1 MTGIITMQRL
11 SRNIDFNKSDMMNT
25 TYNQLICEQIYKEN
39 MRLQDKTLL
48 YCPPYHDGATCWPPI
63 LAGTKAQMPCPSS
76 YEGQMYNPNEN
87 ASKECLEN
95 GNWSSKSNYIPCL
108 LTRDS
113 STLDLTMVLRCI
125 FLTGYSLSCACLCLA
140 LIIFYIFKSLK
151 CMRNTIHSHLFV
163 ALMIKACAWSIS
175 YIFVEF
181 TDINQ
186 FKDDTKLTIN
196 NLLNITISLQA
207 FGSLAIFVWMFIEG
221 LYLCLIVY
229 YAFWVEKMKFWPYA
243 LLGWGLPTILITIR
257 TIMNYIRHPT
267 EFWLFYGTD
276 VYLITIPAL
285 ILLGLNVIFLIIILY
300 ALNDKLRKRD
310 ITTNIDANIHS
321 NNNNNN
327 NNNDV
332 TYDTEFQKQN
342 HPISPNDPYENY
354 SNIVNYT
361 TNIQPLVTI
370 TNHRTNF
377 ISLSNKQNNYY
388 CNSLKQ
394 RKFLSFHI
402 KSKSN
407 LNQDTTNNDK
417 NEQNISSIIP
427 TNNVSLDMNQDTTYN
442 NDEQNNSSIT
452 NTNNIFLDMNQDTT
466 NKENELNNSSI
477 IPTNNLSLDMN
488 QNTTNKKNEQNNSSI
503 INTNNNN
510 LTKIN
515 GSYITQYKR
524 RFQSLPNTNL
534 SLLTDLS
541 NDDQHRFFHKFS
553 RNTSYRSSQI
563 SDISRFELPGTTR
576 VRLAKL
582 IGRIS
587 GREFVKTV
595 KASLTLMPLLGI
607 PEIIFITPYHPY
619 LKPGFD
625 IINAFLTST
634 QGIWVTLLYCFL
646 TKEVRRQFRKQLKTR
661 TLRTSLHPH
670 RRSARMNKRQSS

>member
-1 MTGIITMQRL
+1 MI
-11 SRNIDFNKSDMMNT
+11 
-25 TYNQLICEQIYKEN
+25 
-39 MRLQDKTLL
+39 
-48 YCPPYHDGATCWPPI
+48 
-63 LAGTKAQMPCPSS
+63 
-76 YEGQMYNPNEN
+76 
-87 ASKECLEN
+87 
-95 GNWSSKSNYIPCL
+95 
-108 LTRDS
+108 
-113 STLDLTMVLRCI
+113 LRCI
-125 FLTGYSLSCACLCLA
+125 FLTGYSLSCTCLCLA

-181 TDINQ
+181 IDINQ
-186 FKDDTKLTIN
+186 FKDDTKLTVN
-196 NLLNITISLQA
+196 SLLNITISLQA

-276 VYLITIPAL
+276 VYLLTIPAL
-285 ILLGLNVIFLIIILY
+285 ILLGLNVVFLIIILY

-310 ITTNIDANIHS
+310 ITTNIDANTYNNNDNTNDNNDENYDTELQKPNRTLSIIDTYVNDPKLGNYSTIQPLTNIKDHRIGFMS
-321 NNNNNN
+321 LSNKRNHNYCNPSTKRKSLSFHRKSNSNLNNNNNILN
-327 NNNDV
+327 
-332 TYDTEFQKQN
+332 E
-342 HPISPNDPYENY
+342 ISED
-354 SNIVNYT
+354 I
-361 TNIQPLVTI
+361 
-370 TNHRTNF
+370 
-377 ISLSNKQNNYY
+377 
-388 CNSLKQ
+388 
-394 RKFLSFHI
+394 
-402 KSKSN
+402 
-407 LNQDTTNNDK
+407 NQDTTN
-417 NEQNISSIIP
+417 
-427 TNNVSLDMNQDTTYN
+427 
-442 NDEQNNSSIT
+442 
-452 NTNNIFLDMNQDTT
+452 
-466 NKENELNNSSI
+466 
-477 IPTNNLSLDMN
+477 
-488 QNTTNKKNEQNNSSI
+488 NEQNNSSI
-503 INTNNNN
+503 NNMKN
-510 LTKIN
+510 
-515 GSYITQYKR
+515 ITEMNCSHIIQPKR
-524 RFQSLPNTNL
+524 RFQSLPNTQL
-534 SLLTDLS
+534 SSSLLLSSSSTDLP
-541 NDDQHRFFHKFS
+541 NDEQQRFFHKAS
-553 RNTSYRSSQI
+553 RNVSYRSSQI

-646 TKEVRRQFRKQLKTR
+646 TKEVRRQFKKQLKTR
-661 TLRTSLHPH
+661 SLRTSLHPH

>member
-1 MTGIITMQRL
+1 MVFNVNNMTGITIIQRL
-11 SRNIDFNKSDMMNT
+11 TRNIDFNKSEKINI
-25 TYNQLICEQIYKEN
+25 TYNQYICEQIHEQYI
-39 MRLQDKTLL
+39 RLQDKSLL

-63 LAGTKAQMPCPSS
+63 LAGTKVQMPCPSS

-108 LTRDS
+108 LTMDS
-113 STLDLTMVLRCI
+113 STLDFTMILRCI
-125 FLTGYSLSCACLCLA
+125 FLTGYSLSCTCLCFA

-151 CMRNTIHSHLFV
+151 CMRNTIHSHLFI

-181 TDINQ
+181 INIEQ
-186 FKDDTKLTIN
+186 FKDNTKLTIN
-196 NLLNITISLQA
+196 SLLNVTISLQA

-276 VYLITIPAL
+276 VYLLTIPAL
-285 ILLGLNVIFLIIILY
+285 ILLGLNVVFLIIILY
-300 ALNDKLRKRD
+300 ALNDKLRKRV
-310 ITTNIDANIHS
+310 ITTNIDTNTY
-321 NNNNNN
+321 ND
-327 NNNDV
+327 NNDN
-332 TYDTEFQKQN
+332 TNDENYGTELQKQN
-342 HPISPNDPYENY
+342 RTLSIIDTYENDPKIGNY
-354 SNIVNYT
+354 ST
-361 TNIQPLVTI
+361 IQPLANI
-370 TNHRTNF
+370 KDHRTGF
-377 ISLSNKQNNYY
+377 MSLSNKRYHNY
-388 CNSLKQ
+388 CNPSTK
-394 RKFLSFHI
+394 RKSLSFHI
-402 KSKSN
+402 KSNSN
-407 LNQDTTNNDK
+407 LNDNQDTTN
-417 NEQNISSIIP
+417 
-427 TNNVSLDMNQDTTYN
+427 
-442 NDEQNNSSIT
+442 
-452 NTNNIFLDMNQDTT
+452 
-466 NKENELNNSSI
+466 
-477 IPTNNLSLDMN
+477 
-488 QNTTNKKNEQNNSSI
+488 NEQNNSSI
-503 INTNNNN
+503 INMNN
-510 LTKIN
+510 
-515 GSYITQYKR
+515 ITEVNCSHISQHKR
-524 RFQSLPNTNL
+524 RFQSLPNTQL
-534 SLLTDLS
+534 SSSLLLS
-541 NDDQHRFFHKFS
+541 SSDSPNDEQQTFFQKAS
-553 RNTSYRSSQI
+553 RNASYRSSQI

-646 TKEVRRQFRKQLKTR
+646 TKEVRRQFKKQLKTR
-661 TLRTSLHPH
+661 SLRTSLHPH

>member
-1 MTGIITMQRL
+1 MIFHDNTMTGITIIQRL
-11 SRNIDFNKSDMMNT
+11 TRNMDFNKSEKINI
-25 TYNQLICEQIYKEN
+25 TYNQYICEQIYKEN
-39 MRLQDKTLL
+39 IRLQDKSLL

-63 LAGTKAQMPCPSS
+63 LAGTKVQMPCPSS
-76 YEGQMYNPNEN
+76 YEGQTYNPNEN

-108 LTRDS
+108 LTMDS
-113 STLDLTMVLRCI
+113 STLDLTMILRCI
-125 FLTGYSLSCACLCLA
+125 FLTGYSLSCTCLCLA

-181 TDINQ
+181 IDINQ

-196 NLLNITISLQA
+196 SLLNVTISLQA

-276 VYLITIPAL
+276 VYLLTIPAL
-285 ILLGLNVIFLIIILY
+285 ILLGLNVVFLIIILY
-300 ALNDKLRKRD
+300 ALNDKLRKRV
-310 ITTNIDANIHS
+310 ITTNIDANTY
-321 NNNNNN
+321 NNNNDNTNDNNDENYDTELQKPNRTLSIIDTYVNDPKLGNYSTIQPLTNIKDHRIGFMSLSNKRYHNYCNPSTKRKSLSFHRKSNSNLNNN
-327 NNNDV
+327 NNNDILN
-332 TYDTEFQKQN
+332 K
-342 HPISPNDPYENY
+342 ISED
-354 SNIVNYT
+354 I
-361 TNIQPLVTI
+361 
-370 TNHRTNF
+370 
-377 ISLSNKQNNYY
+377 
-388 CNSLKQ
+388 
-394 RKFLSFHI
+394 
-402 KSKSN
+402 
-407 LNQDTTNNDK
+407 NQDTTN
-417 NEQNISSIIP
+417 
-427 TNNVSLDMNQDTTYN
+427 
-442 NDEQNNSSIT
+442 
-452 NTNNIFLDMNQDTT
+452 
-466 NKENELNNSSI
+466 
-477 IPTNNLSLDMN
+477 
-488 QNTTNKKNEQNNSSI
+488 NEQNNSSI
-503 INTNNNN
+503 NNMKN
-510 LTKIN
+510 
-515 GSYITQYKR
+515 ITEMNCSHIIQPKR
-524 RFQSLPNTNL
+524 RFQSLPNTQL
-534 SLLTDLS
+534 SSLLLLSSSSTDLP
-541 NDDQHRFFHKFS
+541 NDEQQRFFHKTS
-553 RNTSYRSSQI
+553 RNVSYRSSQI

-646 TKEVRRQFRKQLKTR
+646 TKEVRRQFKKQLKTR
-661 TLRTSLHPH
+661 SLRTSLHPH

>member
-1 MTGIITMQRL
+1 MIFHDNTMTGITIIQRL
-11 SRNIDFNKSDMMNT
+11 TRNMDFNKSEKINI
-25 TYNQLICEQIYKEN
+25 TYNQYICEQIYEEN
-39 MRLQDKTLL
+39 IRLQDKSLL
-48 YCPPYHDGATCWPPI
+48 YCPPYHDGATCWPPV
-63 LAGTKAQMPCPSS
+63 LAGTIVQMPCPSS

-108 LTRDS
+108 LTMDS
-113 STLDLTMVLRCI
+113 STLDLTMILRCI
-125 FLTGYSLSCACLCLA
+125 FLTGYSLSCTCLCLA

-181 TDINQ
+181 IDINQ

-196 NLLNITISLQA
+196 SLLNVTISLQA

-243 LLGWGLPTILITIR
+243 LLGWGLPTILISIR

-276 VYLITIPAL
+276 VYLLTIPAL
-285 ILLGLNVIFLIIILY
+285 ILLSLNVIFLIIILY
-300 ALNDKLRKRD
+300 ALNDKLRKRI
-310 ITTNIDANIHS
+310 ITTNIDANTYH
-321 NNNNNN
+321 NN
-327 NNNDV
+327 NNND
-332 TYDTEFQKQN
+332 N
-342 HPISPNDPYENY
+342 NDNNNDENY
-354 SNIVNYT
+354 DIELQKPNRTLSITDTYVNDLKLGNYST
-361 TNIQPLVTI
+361 IQPL
-370 TNHRTNF
+370 TNIKDHRIGF
-377 ISLSNKQNNYY
+377 MSLSNKHNHHNDY
-388 CNSLKQ
+388 NFSTK
-394 RKFLSFHI
+394 RKSLSFY
-402 KSKSN
+402 KKSN
-407 LNQDTTNNDK
+407 LNLNNNNDEILNKISEDINHDTTN
-417 NEQNISSIIP
+417 
-427 TNNVSLDMNQDTTYN
+427 
-442 NDEQNNSSIT
+442 
-452 NTNNIFLDMNQDTT
+452 
-466 NKENELNNSSI
+466 
-477 IPTNNLSLDMN
+477 
-488 QNTTNKKNEQNNSSI
+488 NEQNNSSI
-503 INTNNNN
+503 IHMKN
-510 LTKIN
+510 IN
-515 GSYITQYKR
+515 EMNYSHIIQPKR
-524 RFQSLPNTNL
+524 RFQSLPNTQFSL
-534 SLLTDLS
+534 SDLS
-541 NDDQHRFFHKFS
+541 NDEQQRFFHKTN
-553 RNTSYRSSQI
+553 RNVSYRSSQI

-619 LKPGFD
+619 LKPAFD

-646 TKEVRRQFRKQLKTR
+646 TKEVRRQFKKLLKTR
-661 TLRTSLHPH
+661 SLRTSLHPH